1 MPHHPKSLHTKRV
14 EAQRTGSSP
23 PFLQVPACPV
33 THGLRGSDPQMPAAL
48 EGTTEQTLCL
58 MPPLASLVSGPI
70 SMMMTN
76 ALYPICLIDQQV

>member
-1 MPHHPKSLHTKRV
+1 
-14 EAQRTGSSP
+14 
-23 PFLQVPACPV
+23 
-33 THGLRGSDPQMPAAL
+33 MPAAL